1 MILSAWAP
9 NSQDQL
15 SSCPLR
21 PGSLLCLDMTPLNPF
36 ASFCTSWSS
45 GSFQPILWEAFPASW
60 SRLEPRCGTL
70 TAPQISP
77 PVTVLYLGH
86 PYRGQ
91 RHHSSPLPCQD
102 LVPQPS
108 PNICA
113 VKKEQKN
120 VSCSKPQRQVP
131 SPRLTA
137 HNDSKVGNCALEAGE
152 GRSLP
157 GPKSCFPRPH
167 LFPVVLEDEGSAP
180 QPTTQSVKSCHPL
193 ASAPSLPC
201 CPLVTGC
208 KHHIMGIARICQPGS
223 VVTMLLRLE
232 RTKLGRPSLTS

>member
-1 MILSAWAP
+1 M
-9 NSQDQL
+9 
-15 SSCPLR
+15 
-21 PGSLLCLDMTPLNPF
+21 G
-36 ASFCTSWSS
+36 
-45 GSFQPILWEAFPASW
+45 
-60 SRLEPRCGTL
+60 
-70 TAPQISP
+70 
-77 PVTVLYLGH
+77 
-86 PYRGQ
+86 RG
-91 RHHSSPLPCQD
+91 HHSSPLPCQD

-137 HNDSKVGNCALEAGE
+137 HNDSKVGQLCPGGWRRKVPPWAQVMLPKASPLPCGSG
-152 GRSLP
+152 GRGLSTTAYHPERQVLP
-157 GPKSCFPRPH
+157 APR
-167 LFPVVLEDEGSAP
+167 
-180 QPTTQSVKSCHPL
+180 HPL

-232 RTKLGRPSLTS
+232 RTKLRRPSLIS